1 MSRRLFW
8 GLIILSP
15 IWAPNFIGLAL
26 LASFLVCT
34 AFVVEVVVEIFYVS
48 TFWIRPRSRDTKS
61 ISEDTP
67 LLTAGGLPVTKPR
80 RSAQPLSRYPAIDIR
95 SISLTN
101 YKNGVLVKDLP
112 VRTVQFPVDD
122 LSKTAVLSWR
132 WDFDN
137 ERRSRNLAAAIKHAQ
152 SVGIEYV
159 FADIVSIDQTLIS
172 VDLTQQVLAFSVLY
186 KTIPV
191 LAAYDNTLRNL
202 KYAMYRPWIF
212 SELRLFAQN
221 PTRLTYVGHDRQ
233 GSCVPWSAF
242 CMFLG
247 HPAKSRWK
255 ETNFE
260 QRIQEC
266 WQADYVRSALQVLE
280 GTTSM
285 AQIFDF
291 QIILPAFAEA
301 FTRAEKLSRNDYL
314 MTVTLLTSV
323 PHYGSSLEYMLH
335 NDSFPALK
343 YDNYK
348 IETRNEVRKTPK
360 GQYIYGIKSYAIF
373 IGTQEVANF
382 KDFKMTTSN
391 ITEPTVLDMLELSDT
406 ERHTYTSRERKRQR
420 RASLHL
426 PTAQGRPQIDV
437 VAVRL

>member
-1 MSRRLFW
+1 M
-8 GLIILSP
+8 I
-15 IWAPNFIGLAL
+15 
-26 LASFLVCT
+26 
-34 AFVVEVVVEIFYVS
+34 EVLYVS
-48 TFWIRPRSRDTKS
+48 TLWIRQRSCDTKS
-61 ISEDTP
+61 ISESTP
-67 LLTAGGLPVTKPR
+67 LLTAGGLPVTEPR
-80 RSAQPLSRYPAIDIR
+80 RSAQSLSRYPAIDIG
-95 SISLTN
+95 SISSTGHSD
-101 YKNGVLVKDLP
+101 GVLVKDLP

-132 WDFDN
+132 WDFDD
-137 ERRSRNLAAAIKHAQ
+137 EQRSRNLAAAIKHAQ

-172 VDLTQQVLAFSVLY
+172 IDLTQQVLAFSVLY

-191 LAAYDNTLRNL
+191 LAAYDNTLRDL

-221 PTRLTYVGHDRQ
+221 PTKLTYVGHGRRQ

-260 QRIQEC
+260 RRIQEC

-280 GTTSM
+280 GSTSM

-291 QIILPAFAEA
+291 KIILPAFAEA
-301 FTRAEKLSRNDYL
+301 FTKAEKLSRNDYL

-323 PHYGSSLEYMLH
+323 PHWGSSMEYMMD

-343 YDNYK
+343 YDNYR
-348 IETRNEVRKTPK
+348 IETRNENRKTPK
-360 GQYIYGIKSYAIF
+360 GQYVYGIKSYTIF
-373 IGTQEVANF
+373 IGKQEVAKF
-382 KDFKMTTSN
+382 KDFKMTTSH

-406 ERHTYTSRERKRQR
+406 ERQTYTSLERIWQR
-420 RASLHL
+420 RASLCL
-426 PTAQGRPQIDV
+426 PTAQGRPEIDV